1 MSVATLPRMVLPRTA
16 LLPKTALAAFAL
28 DSARDFAC
36 DVLRAAG
43 IVSVVPAGGVRDA
56 VRTAQD
62 QPIDIIVTDWPTDGT
77 DLGNFLDALRTSA
90 NGARRD
96 TPVMFLTSRDGR
108 ADLDAARQAGVDAY
122 VVSPVS
128 PAMLKHRLSR
138 MPTNAWGRCAA

>member
-1 MSVATLPRMVLPRTA
+1 MSVATLPR
-16 LLPKTALAAFAL
+16 TALAAFSA

-43 IVSVVPAGGVRDA
+43 IVSVVPAGGGRDA

-62 QPIDIIVTDWPTDGT
+62 QPIDIIVTDWPTDDM
-77 DLGNFLDALRTSA
+77 DLGDFIDKLRTNT

-108 ADLDAARQAGVDAY
+108 ADLDAARLAGVDAY

-138 MPTNAWGRCAA
+138 LPSTARCR

>member
-1 MSVATLPRMVLPRTA
+1 MSVATLPR
-16 LLPKTALAAFAL
+16 TALAAFTI

-43 IVSVVPAGGVRDA
+43 IVSVVPAGGGRDA
-56 VRTAQD
+56 VRSAHEQA
-62 QPIDIIVTDWPTDGT
+62 IDIIVTDWPSDDM
-77 DLGNFLDALRTSA
+77 DLGDFVDQLRANTNSA
-90 NGARRD
+90 RH

-128 PAMLKHRLSR
+128 R
-138 MPTNAWGRCAA
+138 MRIRRSEE

>member
-1 MSVATLPRMVLPRTA
+1 MSVATLPR
-16 LLPKTALAAFAL
+16 TALAAFTI

-43 IVSVVPAGGVRDA
+43 IVSVVPAGGGRDA
-56 VRTAQD
+56 VRTAHEQS
-62 QPIDIIVTDWPTDGT
+62 IDIIVTDWPSD
-77 DLGNFLDALRTSA
+77 DMELGDFVDQLRANT
-90 NGARRD
+90 NGARRH

-138 MPTNAWGRCAA
+138 LPVNARAR

>member
-1 MSVATLPRMVLPRTA
+1 MPIATLPRTA
-16 LLPKTALAAFAL
+16 LAAFTA
-28 DSARDFAC
+28 DSARDSAC

-43 IVSVVPAGGVRDA
+43 IVSVVPAGGGRDA
-56 VRTAQD
+56 LRTAQE
-62 QPIDIIVTDWPTDGT
+62 QNIDIIVTDWPSD
-77 DLGNFLDALRTSA
+77 DIELSDFIDKLRTNT

-96 TPVMFLTSRDGR
+96 TPVMFLTSRDAR

-138 MPTNAWGRCAA
+138 LPTNARGR